1 MERSE
6 VLKAIATELEYQD
19 AKWGT
24 IHQHSHEVGAW
35 IALLQK
41 RVNDALVAWAS
52 SNGDLK
58 ALDEIR
64 KVAALAVACGEQHG
78 FVDVPPIVI
87 RMAGSK
93 QQEAEDG
100 RND

>member
-1 MERSE
+1 VERSE
-6 VLKAIATELEYQD
+6 VFRAISSERDYQD
-19 AKWGT
+19 RRWGT
-24 IHQHSHEVGAW
+24 VEEHPHEVGAW

-52 SNGDLK
+52 SSGDVK

-64 KVAALAVACGEQHG
+64 KVAALAVACGEQYG
-78 FVDVPPIVI
+78 FTDVPRVAI

-93 QQEAEDG
+93 RQEAEG
-100 RND
+100 K